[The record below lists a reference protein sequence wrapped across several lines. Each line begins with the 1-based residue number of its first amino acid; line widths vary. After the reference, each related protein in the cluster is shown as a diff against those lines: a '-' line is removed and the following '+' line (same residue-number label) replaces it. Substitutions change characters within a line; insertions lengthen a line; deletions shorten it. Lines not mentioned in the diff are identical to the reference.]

1 MNYRD
6 KIICDF
12 AEAACNRISRKV
24 IRSLTRMTNGMQS
37 GDDTPLK
44 NIWDE
49 ICVQA
54 QDQDSVMWD
63 AYSDTI
69 HSLVLEE
76 VTKLDT
82 ATKQAIWLQTDA
94 GIDWSVDNE
103 DHEVPSNCEEIAQY
117 TLDTFVLAAA
127 GNWTNKRIERYLQ
140 RGG

>member
-1 MNYRD
+1 
-6 KIICDF
+6 
-12 AEAACNRISRKV
+12 
-24 IRSLTRMTNGMQS
+24 MTNGMQS
-37 GDDTPLK
+37 GDDTTLK
-44 NIWDE
+44 NLWDE

-76 VTKLDT
+76 VAKLDT

-103 DHEVPSNCEEIAQY
+103 DHEIPTNSEDIAQY

-127 GNWTNKRIERYLQ
+127 GNWTNKRIEKYLE
-140 RGG
+140 RGLG